1 MKVELYTS
9 AGIAPR
15 NLAHAAEVPP
25 FITGAPEVVLWGI
38 RVFKLVKPLP
48 ASREDTH
55 KYIET
60 FAYTIPYL
68 HHQGPRK

>member
-15 NLAHAAEVPP
+15 NLVHAAEIPP
-25 FITGAPEVVLWGI
+25 FVTGAPLVVLWGV
-38 RVFKLVKPLP
+38 RVFMIARPLP
-48 ASREDTH
+48 ASREDPH

-60 FAYTIPYL
+60 FAYTIP
-68 HHQGPRK
+68 